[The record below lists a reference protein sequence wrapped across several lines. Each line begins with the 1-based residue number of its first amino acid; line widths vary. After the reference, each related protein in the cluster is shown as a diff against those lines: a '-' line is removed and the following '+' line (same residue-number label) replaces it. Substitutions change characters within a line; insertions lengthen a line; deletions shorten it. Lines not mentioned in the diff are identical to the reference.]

1 MRILLL
7 FLSAMLAAVSA
18 SAQANLCVP
27 AGVNGS
33 AARALIRGGADVNQL
48 CNTVNRNRPLHQAL
62 LNDRVGPDLIQALI
76 EAGADVDAE
85 NIYGD
90 SPFYYA
96 QERFDRA
103 RASLRPGSAAYR
115 REEAIYETVAG
126 RFVERGQA
134 RTQVQTQLCDPDWWR
149 SSANASSVRAL
160 LGRPGVDPEARCNQ
174 NNDRPL
180 HLALRWETFPTLP
193 AGVKDAVL
201 ALAASGASLGAR
213 NNTGRSPFALAEI
226 RYDRYLARA
235 ARTRPAWCQ
244 GGGAD
249 PDIELYLG
257 VRSLATGE
265 GRESLLAGMRRDL
278 CGGAGGD
285 VPRQVGQVFRECDA
299 CPEMVVMPGGRLAL
313 GRYEVTVGEYGAFAS
328 STGGGAGGGCYVAGS
343 TWWAAD
349 ASASWRN
356 PGFSQ
361 TNRHPVVCVSW
372 NDAQQ
377 YVSWLSRT
385 TGATYRL
392 PTEGEWGSAAG
403 GSGSGCSV
411 NGGDA
416 QLMPYLRQS
425 TGANWQWSEGQGPSC
440 AGSDGALFT
449 ASVGSYGSNGVGLFD
464 MAGNVWEWTEGC
476 WNGDC
481 GRRVVRGGSWSNAA
495 AFVGPG
501 ARYWSRAGARFGP
514 RGFRVA
520 RTLD

>member
-7 FLSAMLAAVSA
+7 FLSVMLAAVSA
-18 SAQANLCVP
+18 SAQSLCDP
-27 AGVNGS
+27 AWLAGASG
-33 AARALIRGGADVNQL
+33 AAVQAQIRAGADVDQT
-48 CNTVNRNRPLHQAL
+48 CNRNGNRPLHQAIL
-62 LNDRVGPDLIQALI
+62 TAAVGPDVFRALVG
-76 EAGADVDAE
+76 AGADT
-85 NIYGD
+85 
-90 SPFYYA
+90 
-96 QERFDRA
+96 RA
-103 RASLRPGSAAYR
+103 RNIDGATPVDYAVSRWQRASGAFREGSDAYR
-115 REEAIYETVAG
+115 RELAIYGTLV
-126 RFVERGQA
+126 RGGEAEYGAANDAQN
-134 RTQVQTQLCDPDWWR
+134 QLCDPGWWR

-180 HLALRWETFPTLP
+180 HLALRWETFPNLP

-201 ALAASGASLGAR
+201 ALAGSGASLGAR
-213 NNTGRSPFALAEI
+213 NNTGRSPLALAEI

-249 PDIELYLG
+249 SDVELYLG
-257 VRSLATGE
+257 VRSMATGA

-299 CPEMVVMPGGRLAL
+299 CPEMVVMPGARLAL
-313 GRYEVTVGEYGAFAS
+313 GRFEVTVGEYGAFAS
-328 STGGGAGGGCYVAGS
+328 AAGGGCYVAGS
-343 TWWAAD
+343 SGWAAD

-416 QLMPYLRQS
+416 QMMAYLRQS
-425 TGANWQWSEGQGPSC
+425 TGADWQWSDGRGPSC

-449 ASVGSYGSNGVGLFD
+449 ASVGSYGSNGVGLSD

-481 GRRVVRGGSWSNAA
+481 GRRVIRGGSWGAA
-495 AFVGPG
+495 AASVGPG
-501 ARYWSRAGARFGP
+501 ARGSGRAGDRSDS